1 MVARPHGEGNQELRE
16 VTGNTGVTNNRRS
29 GAVRNSLSVASEAE
43 NELTTDVKAREDSE
57 SQAIPSIQNGLSLED
72 EAWKDI
78 TPGLFLDSFTFYLTP
93 CAFTDK
99 TRHAPLRAKAIRLLS
114 FGGGSLSDELTPRVN
129 YIVIIRHPIMP
140 AKVAEIEYAQKMGVA
155 VVSLAW
161 LERCV
166 TEQQLLE
173 DDNPPLSEWLPD
185 NDNAQVGNGSQ
196 AQHHADFESSLFR
209 GMRCALGPLALYNAG
224 LVAAVRQKL
233 QRGRAK
239 VLAHDA
245 RGVVS
250 SGVATHMVCGDSL
263 SAGAKRLVEA
273 ARARNRHVVV
283 VTADWIDSCLHR
295 ERLVRVETCVLFS
308 PVPHE
313 TPLRDMLRSKVSVT
327 ISGHQQANEK
337 PNARRDVLARLAR
350 LLGAGYSE
358 RMTKGKT
365 THLIADGR
373 SNSKSKKVAMANR
386 WGIYVVN
393 FKWLLACAQTG
404 VVVDPTDFPVEQKKE
419 TPRRESEAEEEGDA
433 EEKSELQSTITKRAD
448 NSRRRR
454 KDLESTKKS
463 LFKSPTA
470 SRRSPRFKEKE
481 EHQADN
487 AGEPVAEPG
496 DKLFERFT
504 ELLKS
509 SAGVAAKERE
519 PLSPPA
525 TRRRPNRSPS
535 VSLELPEEGQK
546 QWSLDASQS
555 QVIVH
560 RDLTPPP
567 TQGRGAHTRNLP
579 PRAAKRRRPG

>member
-1 MVARPHGEGNQELRE
+1 MVAHGERSQEFRD
-16 VTGNTGVTNNRRS
+16 VTDNAGVTNDRRS
-29 GAVRNSLSVASEAE
+29 CAHQHSSAIASDAE
-43 NELTTDVKAREDSE
+43 NEVTTDINAAEGFE
-57 SQAIPSIQNGLSLED
+57 SHAIPSIRNELSMQNES
-72 EAWKDI
+72 WKDI
-78 TPGLFLDSFTFYLTP
+78 TPGLFLESFTFYLTP
-93 CAFTDK
+93 CAFSDK
-99 TRHAPLRAKAIRLLS
+99 TKHAPLRAKAVQLLS

-129 YIVIIRHPIMP
+129 YIVIVRHPILP
-140 AKVAEIEYAQKMGVA
+140 AKVADIEHAQKLGVI

-166 TEQQLLE
+166 VEKQLVE
-173 DDNPPLSEWLPD
+173 NDNPPSSEWLPS
-185 NDNAQVGNGSQ
+185 NDNAPEGSGSQ
-196 AQHHADFESSLFR
+196 AQHHADFESSLFQ
-209 GMRCALGPLALYNAG
+209 GMRCALGPLALYNSG
-224 LVAAVRQKL
+224 LVTAVRQKL

-239 VLAHDA
+239 VLAHDG

-283 VTADWIDSCLHR
+283 VTVDWIDACLHR
-295 ERLVRVETCVLFS
+295 ERLERVEACVLFT

-327 ISGHQQANEK
+327 ISGHQEANEH
-337 PNARRDVLARLAR
+337 PNARREVLARLAR

-393 FKWLLACAQTG
+393 FKWLLACTHTG
-404 VVVDPTDFPVEQKKE
+404 VVVDPTDYPVEQQTE
-419 TPRRESEAEEEGDA
+419 TPRRESEAEEEGDV
-433 EEKSELQSTITKRAD
+433 EEKQERLSTITRRA
-448 NSRRRR
+448 STSTRRRR
-454 KDLESTKKS
+454 DLESTKKS

-470 SRRSPRFKEKE
+470 TRKSPRFKEREGQPAEKANE
-481 EHQADN
+481 S
-487 AGEPVAEPG
+487 VAEPG
-496 DKLFERFT
+496 DQLFERFT

-509 SAGVAAKERE
+509 SVGARAKEKDV
-519 PLSPPA
+519 LSPPPA
-525 TRRRPNRSPS
+525 RRRSIRSPS
-535 VSLELPEEGQK
+535 VSLDLSEDGQK

-579 PRAAKRRRPG
+579 PRAAKRRRAG